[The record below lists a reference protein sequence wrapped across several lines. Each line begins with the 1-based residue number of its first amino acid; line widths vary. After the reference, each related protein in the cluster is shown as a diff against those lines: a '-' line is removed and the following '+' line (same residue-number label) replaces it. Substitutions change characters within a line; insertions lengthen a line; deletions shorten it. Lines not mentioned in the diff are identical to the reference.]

1 MEVSLVTFPM
11 NPKATV
17 RLVKGEDISIRE
29 WEKGLRDAFQ
39 LSRSEA
45 KLCAKALEDCF
56 DQREADPTSELVDA
70 IKNLTLTIKTS

>member
-1 MEVSLVTFPM
+1 
-11 NPKATV
+11 
-17 RLVKGEDISIRE
+17 VKGEDISIRE

-45 KLCAKALEDCF
+45 KICAKALEDCF
-56 DQREADPTSELVDA
+56 DQRDADPRSELVDA

>member
-11 NPKATV
+11 NPRATV
-17 RLVKGEDISIRE
+17 RQVKGEDITVRE

-45 KLCAKALEDCF
+45 KKAATAVFKSF
-56 DQREADPTSELVDA
+56 DEREVHSNADVVDA
-70 IKNLTLTIKTS
+70 IKVLTNKFKL